1 MPALSIGVGGG
12 RLRVVG
18 ATEAL
23 AREAA
28 ERITDRARAEGTC
41 GEWVELAGARAYL
54 KAEPLRGRARLRHAL
69 RGAVLRRPLPRLAE
83 YANLEWLR
91 ERWFQ
96 APRPLAAGCVTSAG
110 CARWQFLLTREVE
123 DAWTLPELLAEG
135 AENPTDVLDELAG
148 EVARMHALHFVHRDL
163 YPRNLLVLARGA
175 TPRRRIVFLDAWRG
189 GERIQLR
196 GPAHDLGCF
205 FLDAPEWLDP
215 PLQLR
220 FFARY
225 VAGRAAQGKPVE
237 EAPLRR
243 AVLAARAAQL
253 ARLSREPDRLRGR
266 ALPPARCALE
276 R

>member
-1 MPALSIGVGGG
+1 MPSRSTRIGGG
-12 RLRVVG
+12 RLRVVA
-18 ATEAL
+18 ATETIATAVVEAL
-23 AREAA
+23 A
-28 ERITDRARAEGTC
+28 DRARAEGTH

-110 CARWQFLLTREVE
+110 CARWQFLLTREVL
-123 DAWTLPELLAEG
+123 DARPLHELLAEG
-135 AENPTDVLDELAG
+135 VEDPTDVLDELAG
-148 EVARMHALHFVHRDL
+148 ELARMHALHFVHRDL
-163 YPRNLLVLARGA
+163 YPRNLLVRAQAA
-175 TPRRRIVFLDAWRG
+175 TPRRRVVFLDAWRG
-189 GERIQLR
+189 GERLQLR
-196 GPAHDLGCF
+196 GPAYDLGCF
-205 FLDAPEWLDP
+205 FLHAPEWLEGA
-215 PLQLR
+215 QQRR
-220 FFARY
+220 FLARY

-237 EAPLRR
+237 EASLRR
-243 AVLAARAAQL
+243 AVIGARAGLL
-253 ARLSREPDRLRGR
+253 ARLEREPGRLRGR